1 MIEAVFLD
9 FDGVIVESAD
19 IKTAAFR
26 ALYCEHGAA
35 VVDRAIAHHRA
46 NGGISRRKKIRHC
59 HRTLLGIELADDA
72 LDRLCR
78 RFSALVED
86 AVVEAPLVPGAADF
100 LTVHHRRLPLYVVSG
115 TPEDE
120 LLRIVARRDLG
131 RFFAGVH
138 GSPREKPPIINGILA
153 ALALAPERTLFIGDA
168 RTDHDA
174 AAVCGVPF
182 IGRVAAGEPDPFPR
196 QTRVVRDLDGLM
208 LE

>member
-26 ALYCEHGAA
+26 AMYQEYGPA
-35 VVDRAIAHHRA
+35 VVEQAVAHHTA

-59 HRTLLGIELADDA
+59 HRTLLGVALADDD
-72 LDRLCR
+72 LDALCR
-78 RFSALVED
+78 TFSGLVED
-86 AVVEAPLVPGAADF
+86 AVVDAPLVAGAAAF
-100 LTVHHRRLPLYVVSG
+100 LDAHHHRLPLFVVSG
-115 TPEDE
+115 TPEVE

-131 RFFAGVH
+131 RYFAGVH
-138 GSPREKPPIINGILA
+138 GSPREKPPIIDGILA
-153 ALALAPERTLFIGDA
+153 ERRISPDRTLFIGDA

-182 IGRVAAGEPDPFPR
+182 IGRVGEGAASPFPAT
-196 QTRVVRDLDGLM
+196 TRIVRDLDGLV
-208 LE
+208 L